1 MALRKPSPPADECS
15 ELLAENAALR
25 AEIRVA
31 RQAAEITTQMVV
43 EQFEKTEAMKHRLWE
58 ANDELT
64 AIVESTTIGIALLK
78 DRVFVKCNGKVNALF
93 GYDNDELVGKSA
105 RCLYPDEESYAAI
118 GDGYRRLAQGERFR
132 RIIQFV
138 RRDGSRFWARVNG
151 CALSGDLSRG
161 SVWMFEDVTAE
172 HEAEKA
178 LREAREIAERAEQEL
193 RSSYAELEEANR
205 RLQALDQLK
214 SDFLSSVSHEL
225 RTPLTSIRGFTQ
237 LIGREFGRSFAPLA
251 EADPGLRKKSSRIEE
266 NIGIV
271 LKESERLTRLINDV
285 LDLAKIESGKTEWH
299 DATISV
305 ADWLNDAARAAAG
318 LFEHKPELRL
328 RIDPADALPPFVGD
342 ADRMLQVLVNLLSNA
357 VKFTDRGEVA
367 LRAFVNDA
375 GMIQIDVCDSG
386 VGFPQEEAETIFD
399 KFQQA
404 RQGDTLHDRP
414 KGTGLGLAICKE
426 IVERHGGRIWAR
438 SEPGRGSVFSL
449 TLPPAP
455 DGQAAA
461 DASPEQ
467 GTATGSE
474 AAANRAAEGA
484 APPAGNRVLVV
495 DDDPGVRDYF
505 SQLLQEQGY
514 EVITASDGEAAL
526 AAARAQRPGLIT
538 MDLAMPV
545 MDGRTTIARMRE
557 DPLLRDIPIMVIS
570 ALPGWETAGGN
581 LAMSKPLDEARF
593 VDNIERLLRQP
604 PPRESGRKLRFLVIY
619 DEPPAPTLAPND
631 FSAACEVGFCTVA
644 DLQTRIR
651 DGFHGMVVVP
661 ADLIGKVDIAF
672 LGASPSLEVMI
683 VPVPGNGEK
692 AVLPLPA
699 AGR

>member
-1 MALRKPSPPADECS
+1 MVSSEPSPPADERS
-15 ELLAENAALR
+15 ALVAENAALR

-93 GYDNDELVGKSA
+93 GYDADELVGKSA
-105 RCLYPDEESYAAI
+105 RCLYPDEASYAAI

-132 RIIQFV
+132 QIIQFV
-138 RRDGSRFWARVNG
+138 RRDGSLFWARVNG

-178 LREAREIAERAEQEL
+178 LREAREIAERAEREL

-251 EADPGLRKKSSRIEE
+251 EADPGLRRKSSRIEE

-299 DATISV
+299 DATIRV
-305 ADWLNDAARAAAG
+305 ADWLHDAARAAAG

-367 LRAFVNDA
+367 IRAFVNDA
-375 GMIQIDVCDSG
+375 GMIQIDVRDSG

-449 TLPPAP
+449 TLPPAA
-455 DGQAAA
+455 DGRAAP
-461 DASPEQ
+461 DASAEP
-467 GTATGSE
+467 GASTGS
-474 AAANRAAEGA
+474 AAGADREAEGA
-484 APPAGNRVLVV
+484 GPPAGKRVLVV

-514 EVITASDGEAAL
+514 EVITAADGEAAL
-526 AAARAQRPGLIT
+526 AAARAQRPVLIT

-545 MDGRTTIARMRE
+545 MDGRAAIARMRE

-604 PPRESGRKLRFLVIY
+604 PPRESGKKLRFLVIY

-644 DLQTRIR
+644 DLQSRIR

-692 AVLPLPA
+692 AALPLPA